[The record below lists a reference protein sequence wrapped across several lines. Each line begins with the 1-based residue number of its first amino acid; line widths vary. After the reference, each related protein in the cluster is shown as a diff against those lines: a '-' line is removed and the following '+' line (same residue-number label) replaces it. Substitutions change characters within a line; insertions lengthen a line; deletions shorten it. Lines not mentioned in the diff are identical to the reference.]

1 MPNSRGRA
9 AAGPI
14 WRCGCLGRGLCSS
27 TGASRRAGGGNGRP
41 SHRTAGSP
49 HESGMGCIVV
59 VLPALADGG
68 NVRQA
73 LRKLTASLSKSNTLI
88 IFINQVGGGV
98 TRVIYTCIPVNTAR
112 ADSEQSW
119 CDVRQSRGDRR
130 WQCAEVLLVR
140 CLGVAFSASDF
151 VVCSHVCS
159 PCQFVLRFESRR
171 S

>member
-1 MPNSRGRA
+1 
-9 AAGPI
+9 
-14 WRCGCLGRGLCSS
+14 
-27 TGASRRAGGGNGRP
+27 
-41 SHRTAGSP
+41 
-49 HESGMGCIVV
+49 MGCIVV

-98 TRVIYTCIPVNTAR
+98 TRVICICIPVNTAR

-140 CLGVAFSASDF
+140 CLGVAFAPAILLC
-151 VVCSHVCS
+151 V
-159 PCQFVLRFESRR
+159 
-171 S
+171 